1 MWIDTH
7 AHLADISDA
16 EFMKKLESAKSAG
29 VAGVIN
35 IGTDL
40 AESKTVVER
49 SFWDTP
55 VKTFAVAGI
64 CVPESANFADDG
76 EWIKILEETASSKN
90 VVAIGETGIDGAE
103 KNGYPPIEKQMVVF
117 EKQIDLAKK
126 LNKPVVV
133 HSRMLDE
140 KAFEICVS
148 AGVEKA
154 LFHCFTGNKETA
166 KKICDRGYFVSF
178 SGIATFKNGGL
189 DDAIKAVNIDQMLIE
204 TDSPW
209 LAPEP
214 HRGKRNEPAFVSFV
228 GEKMAGI
235 LNVDKEKFADIT
247 QKNAEKFFKVA
258 F

>member
-7 AHLADISDA
+7 AHLADVSDA
-16 EFMKKLESAKSAG
+16 EFMKKLESAKNAN

-40 AESKTVVER
+40 TESKTVVER
-49 SFWDTP
+49 SFWNTP
-55 VKTFAVAGI
+55 IKTFAVVGI

-103 KNGYPPIEKQMVVF
+103 KSAYPPIEKQMVVF

-126 LNKPVVV
+126 LNKPIVI
-133 HSRMLDE
+133 HSRMLEE

-148 AGVEKA
+148 AGMEKV
-154 LFHCFTGNKETA
+154 LFHCFTGNKEIV

-178 SGIATFKNGGL
+178 SGIATFKNSGL
-189 DDAIKAVNIDQMLIE
+189 DDAIKAANIEQMLIE

-214 HRGKRNEPAFVSFV
+214 YRGKRNEPAFVSFV
-228 GEKMAGI
+228 GEKIAGI
-235 LNVDKEKFADIT
+235 LDMDKEKFAEIT
-247 QKNAEKFFKVA
+247 QRNAEKFFGVV

>member
-7 AHLADISDA
+7 AHLADVSDA
-16 EFMKKLESAKSAG
+16 EFMKKLESAKNAG

-40 AESKTVVER
+40 AESKTAVER
-49 SFWDTP
+49 SFWNTP
-55 VKTFAVAGI
+55 IKTFAVVGI
-64 CVPESANFADDG
+64 CVPESAKFADKDD
-76 EWIKILEETASSKN
+76 WVKILEETAVSQN

-103 KNGYPPIEKQMVVF
+103 KNAYPPIEKQTFVF
-117 EKQIDLAKK
+117 EKQICLAKK
-126 LNKPVVV
+126 LNKPIVV

-148 AGVEKA
+148 AGIEKA
-154 LFHCFTGNKETA
+154 LFHCFTGNEKIA
-166 KKICDRGYFVSF
+166 KKISDRGYFVSF

-189 DDAIKAVNIDQMLIE
+189 DDAVKAVSIEQTLIE

-209 LAPEP
+209 LAPVP
-214 HRGKRNEPAFVSFV
+214 HRGERNEPAFVSFV
-228 GEKMAGI
+228 GEKIAKV
-235 LNVDKEKFADIT
+235 LNMDKEKFAEIT
-247 QKNAEKFFKVA
+247 QKNAEKFFGVT